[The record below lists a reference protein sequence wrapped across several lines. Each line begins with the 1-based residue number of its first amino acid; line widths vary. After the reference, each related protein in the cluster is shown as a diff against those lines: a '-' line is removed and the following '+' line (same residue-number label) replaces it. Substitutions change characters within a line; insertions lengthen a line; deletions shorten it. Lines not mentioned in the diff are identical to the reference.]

1 MKHKKLYEILI
12 KLRPEAKT
20 QRFKKK
26 AYNDILKYFI
36 EILPKEKEYR
46 EFISSD
52 NLEIGGWNNCVY
64 TMKQSLKEREAVN
77 EKDTSRRCHTRSS
90 R

>member
-1 MKHKKLYEILI
+1 MKHKKLYEILV

-20 QRFKKK
+20 QRIKKK
-26 AYNDILKYFI
+26 AYKNILKYFV

-52 NLEIGGWNNCVY
+52 NLEIGGWNNCRWV
-64 TMKQSLKEREAVN
+64 MMQSLRE
-77 EKDTSRRCHTRSS
+77 EK
-90 R
+90 